1 MSSNLVIVESPAK
14 AKTIKKYLGKDF
26 EVLASYG
33 HVRDLVPKEGAVD
46 PEHHFAMKYQV
57 VERNQKHVDAIAR
70 ALKKATSL
78 FLATDPDREGEAIS
92 WHLHE
97 LLKAGGALKGK
108 EVQRVVFYEITKNA
122 VREAMEHPRGLSV
135 DLVNAQQARRALDFL
150 VGFNL
155 SPLLWKK
162 VRPGLSAGRVQSPA
176 LRMICERED
185 EIAAFTAREYWT
197 IDAELMHTEQKFPA
211 KLVEYRGGKVE
222 QFSFTTESA
231 AHEAVSTLASAARG
245 ELTVLG
251 VDRKQRRRNP
261 APPFTTSTLQQEA
274 SRKLGFSAQKTMR
287 VAQQLYEGVDIGDGA
302 VGLITYMRTDS
313 LNLAQEAIG
322 QIREVIVELYGKEGL
337 SEEPRIYRTKSANA
351 QEAHEAIRPTD
362 ARIAPAGVEKSMDSD
377 QFRLYSLIWKRTM
390 ACQMAPAV
398 FDTVAVEFLAGADGP
413 QRTVLRANGSTLI
426 KPGYISVYQEGL
438 DDAVQDDSD
447 HVLPPMTEG
456 DRVRLL
462 GVTPSQH
469 FTEPPPRYSEASL
482 VKALEEYGIGRPST
496 YASIIS
502 TLRDREYV
510 QIESRR
516 FTATDIGKIVSRFL
530 TQYFTTYVDYDF
542 TAKMEDALDAVATGE
557 QEWVPL
563 LERFWKPFIEL
574 VTHTETSVSREEV
587 AQARD
592 LGTDPASGKPMT
604 VRMGRFG
611 PFVQIGT
618 KDDEEKPRFAG
629 LRPGQKMD
637 SITRDEALVLFQLP
651 RKLGT
656 TPEGEEIT
664 ANTGRFGPYVKYGAK
679 YASLKTDDPYTITR
693 ERALEVIREKM
704 IADANRLILDFPNDG
719 IQVLNGRFGPYITDK
734 TRNAKI
740 PKDKDPKSLT
750 LEECRTMLAAAPLR
764 TFGKWGRKN
773 ARKGER
779 GAAQGSKANGAA
791 KAAAEGVDPADRTGR
806 SPEAAS
812 GTRRAKGVAPK
823 STSAKS
829 TSAKSTSAKSTSA
842 KSTSAKSTSA
852 KSTSAKSTSATPSS
866 ASPVSA
872 KATSAEAA
880 APRAA
885 SKLAAKGLKAA
896 AKKRAPA
903 EPLDAKVKPK
913 AQGKQP
919 GSARKKS

>member
-1 MSSNLVIVESPAK
+1 VESPAK

-46 PEHHFAMKYQV
+46 PKHHFAMKYQV
-57 VERNQKHVDAIAR
+57 VERNRKHIDAIAR
-70 ALKKATSL
+70 ALKKAKSL
-78 FLATDPDREGEAIS
+78 YLATDPDREGEAIS

-97 LLKAGGALKGK
+97 LLKAEGALTGK

-122 VREAMEHPRGLSV
+122 VREAMAQPRGLSV

-185 EIAAFTAREYWT
+185 EIAAFVAREYWT
-197 IDAELMHTEQKFPA
+197 IDAELEHTAQKFPA
-211 KLVEYRGGKVE
+211 KLVEYRGAKVE

-231 AHEAVSTLASAARG
+231 AHEAVRTLDAAARG

-274 SRKLGFSAQKTMR
+274 ARKLGFSAQKTMR
-287 VAQQLYEGVDIGDGA
+287 VAQQLYEGVDIGEGA
-302 VGLITYMRTDS
+302 VGLISYMRTDS
-313 LNLAQEAIG
+313 VNLAQEAIG
-322 QIREVIVELYGKEGL
+322 QIREVIVQLYGQEGL
-337 SEEPRIYRTKSANA
+337 AEEPRIYRTKSQNA

-362 ARIAPAGVEKSMDSD
+362 ARIVPADIEKKMEAD
-377 QFRLYSLIWKRTM
+377 QFRLYSLIWKRTV

-398 FDTVAVEFLAGADGP
+398 FDTVAVEFLAGADGAE
-413 QRTVLRANGSTLI
+413 RTVLRANGSTLI
-426 KPGYISVYQEGL
+426 KPGYISVYQEGM
-438 DDAVQDDSD
+438 DDVVQDDSD
-447 HVLPPMTEG
+447 HVLPPMAEG
-456 DRVRLL
+456 DKVKLV
-462 GVTPSQH
+462 GVNPAQH
-469 FTEPPPRYSEASL
+469 FTEPPPRFSEASL

-510 QIESRR
+510 DIESRR

-542 TAKMEDALDAVATGE
+542 TARMEDSLDSVATGE
-557 QEWVPL
+557 MEWVPL
-563 LERFWKPFIEL
+563 LDKFWKPFIKL
-574 VTHTETSVSREEV
+574 VNHTEKSVSRDEV

-592 LGTDPASGKPMT
+592 LGTDPVSGKPMS

-637 SITRDEALVLFQLP
+637 AITHAEALVLFQLP

-656 TPEGEEIT
+656 TAEGEEIV

-679 YASLKTDDPYTITR
+679 YVSLKLDDPYTITP
-693 ERALEVIREKM
+693 ERALEVIREKQ
-704 IADANRLILDFPNDG
+704 IADANRLILDFPDAG
-719 IQVLNGRFGPYITDK
+719 IQVLNGRYGPYITDK

-740 PKDKDPKSLT
+740 PKDREPKTLS
-750 LEECRTMLAAAPLR
+750 LEECQSMLAAAPVR
-764 TFGKWGRKN
+764 TFGKWGRKGKTGAN
-773 ARKGER
+773 AAAAAAATKKAAKGAGTGPGASADG
-779 GAAQGSKANGAA
+779 GAAS
-791 KAAAEGVDPADRTGR
+791 AAATSPGPVKTSRSKGLIKTALEGKASARNKAVTKPAPQR
-806 SPEAAS
+806 
-812 GTRRAKGVAPK
+812 
-823 STSAKS
+823 
-829 TSAKSTSAKSTSA
+829 
-842 KSTSAKSTSA
+842 
-852 KSTSAKSTSATPSS
+852 
-866 ASPVSA
+866 
-872 KATSAEAA
+872 
-880 APRAA
+880 
-885 SKLAAKGLKAA
+885 LAAKGLKAA

-903 EPLDAKVKPK
+903 ESSTAPKPAPK
-913 AQGKQP
+913 ARGAKK
-919 GSARKKS
+919 RKG